1 MIDKVI
7 TSLQDVESMQEIN
20 LITGLEFDS
29 TDNWVDLLAFDENPE
44 LKKYVKDYEFDALQ
58 NGEADYIA
66 FRFDD

>member
-29 TDNWVDLLAFDENPE
+29 TDNWVDLSAFDENPE

>member
-29 TDNWVDLLAFDENPE
+29 TDNWVDLSTFDENPE